1 MSSDPLALAALA
13 TPLNTE
19 RTGCGHAQPRS
30 RLISEADAQ
39 TR

>member
-1 MSSDPLALAALA
+1 MTSDPITAALAA
-13 TPLNTE
+13 PLNAET
-19 RTGCGHAQPRS
+19 TGYGHAQPFS

>member
-1 MSSDPLALAALA
+1 MTSDPITAAALAA
-13 TPLNTE
+13 PLNTE
-19 RTGCGHAQPRS
+19 TTGCGHAQPFS

>member
-1 MSSDPLALAALA
+1 MTSDPITGTAVPA
-13 TPLNTE
+13 PLKTETTE
-19 RTGCGHAQPRS
+19 RGHTLPRS